1 MLQSIASAVGALLAA
16 LLLYSNVYK
25 SWQKKLSRCV
35 TKCVKEDWIQ
45 IDQLYLARV
54 TDRKHNLKTFPEKCH
69 AVNNET
75 GARAINELFENI
87 VKHLPTRFPT
97 MFELDTK
104 DQTFRNL
111 VTGANY
117 ELHLIRT
124 EPRQMLEFLSENV
137 EEDLYLMCPDQ
148 EGIFSLQGFISCFTN
163 GFLAKAKLGLS
174 MRDIHGPVPGL
185 EENIGKGIDRF
196 MKSMRGGTI
205 VQRMG
210 WSLQFSGP
218 DLLRTGGNNFY
229 PDIDQTFSDLSEP
242 QDLSQCYLRV
252 ERQTLTRLPESKA
265 IVFGI
270 RHYVTPLE
278 EVKKEGNG
286 EQLADAIQ
294 TMPEKLGYYKRRPF
308 WQRDVNA
315 FLRESPKGGWAPSAH
330 EVGNESLK
338 QE

>member
-1 MLQSIASAVGALLAA
+1 MSELDS
-16 LLLYSNVYK
+16 
-25 SWQKKLSRCV
+25 
-35 TKCVKEDWIQ
+35 KEQ
-45 IDQLYLARV
+45 
-54 TDRKHNLKTFPEKCH
+54 TFP
-69 AVNNET
+69 
-75 GARAINELFENI
+75 
-87 VKHLPTRFPT
+87 
-97 MFELDTK
+97 D
-104 DQTFRNL
+104 L

-117 ELHLIRT
+117 ELDQIRT

-148 EGIFSLQGFISCFTN
+148 EGVFPLQGYISCFTN

-174 MRDIHGPVPGL
+174 MRDIRGPVPGL

-205 VQRMG
+205 VQIMG

-229 PDIDQTFSDLSEP
+229 PDLDQTFSDLSEP

-265 IVFGI
+265 SVFSI
-270 RHYVTPLE
+270 RHYVTAFE

-286 EQLADAIQ
+286 EHLADAIQ

-308 WQRDVNA
+308 WQRDVDA
-315 FLRESPKGGWAPSAH
+315 FLRELPRGGLAPLAHTVGDESPK
-330 EVGNESLK
+330 